1 MAHGRAPVVAVS
13 SGTPALSRRPAL
25 RASVRTAPAL
35 GLLCGEDAQQRLA
48 PACGNL
54 EWQTLLISG
63 TSSCPG
69 DSRVADT
76 PVCFF
81 NELMIYLQCLVL
93 FKQT

>member
-1 MAHGRAPVVAVS
+1 MRVPTVAVS
-13 SGTPALSRRPAL
+13 SDAPALTV
-25 RASVRTAPAL
+25 RASVGTAPAL
-35 GLLCGEDAQQRLA
+35 GLLGGEDAQQRLA
-48 PACGNL
+48 TGCGTL
-54 EWQTLLISG
+54 EWQTPLISG

-81 NELMIYLQCLVL
+81 SELMIYLQCLVL